1 MGESQVDGLIT
12 GMLGEVLL
20 TSSAFHVLI
29 RARCKALEETLQYV
43 RTTGDTTPSIPQA
56 VQQFVASR
64 TSAWVDTYLAEAA
77 DDNMA
82 QASAVRQMLGAFFPP
97 T

>member
-1 MGESQVDGLIT
+1 MGDGEIDDLLT

-29 RARCKALEETLQYV
+29 RARCRALEETLQYV
-43 RTTGDTTPSIPQA
+43 RTTGDTTPSTPQA
-56 VQQFVASR
+56 VQQFVAFR
-64 TSAWVDTYLAEAA
+64 TSAWADTYLAEAA

-82 QASAVRQMLGAFFPP
+82 QASAVRQMLGAFFPS